1 MREVDA
7 TRGSRTPLQAAPKPS
22 RLRAAAGPGETD
34 QSARGT
40 PGLQLL
46 RCPPRDWRS
55 VSPYNHASRM
65 RPRTLATNAES
76 MRCRRSIRRVH
87 SREGERQLPRRRTSA
102 CAHRHARRRAAPD
115 ASSWAIAQAGGSSCH
130 PDSDERFRRKRS
142 CGPVGGRC
150 RCRIRTL
157 GASFP
162 LVASAW
168 RRPWDGQSER
178 WPCGADR

>member
-1 MREVDA
+1 MLCTREVDA

-55 VSPYNHASRM
+55 VSPYNQASRM
-65 RPRTLATNAES
+65 QPRTLATNAES
-76 MRCRRSIRRVH
+76 IRCRRSIRRVH

-102 CAHRHARRRAAPD
+102 CAQQESSRPPRPGECFATISITRSPSTRCRSPSEAVTTSTSPGRLRAAGLGQTRPPYRPTTWP
-115 ASSWAIAQAGGSSCH
+115 AVVHA
-130 PDSDERFRRKRS
+130 DSEGRPRS
-142 CGPVGGRC
+142 A
-150 RCRIRTL
+150 TY
-157 GASFP
+157 
-162 LVASAW
+162 
-168 RRPWDGQSER
+168 
-178 WPCGADR
+178 